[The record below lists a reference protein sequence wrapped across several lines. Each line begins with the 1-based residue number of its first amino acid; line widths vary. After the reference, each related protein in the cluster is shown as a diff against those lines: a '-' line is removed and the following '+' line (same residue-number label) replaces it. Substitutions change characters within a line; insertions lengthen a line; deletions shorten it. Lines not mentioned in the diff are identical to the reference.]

1 MFTAF
6 EAELDNEAPR
16 RLAISIV
23 AAMAVLG
30 ALAFGAMVISG
41 RVTPEKEAEKVVD
54 VSFRPPP
61 PPPEPAKIENA
72 PPPPP
77 PKVAKVVQ
85 APTPTPVAA
94 LEAPAPQAAAMV
106 APKEMP
112 TNAAPEVPVD
122 QAVAARNVA
131 VGGTGDGT
139 GTAVGG
145 AAAEDE
151 SPAPVAAAA
160 GGGPIN
166 LPEDA
171 DPPEPDE
178 GNAMPEYPEAERTVG
193 HESVVIL
200 KIVIEADGRVGR
212 IIVMK
217 GDEPF
222 LAAALNA
229 VRSWHYEPAK
239 LDGQTIAT
247 FKIVKIPFRLKT

>member
-1 MFTAF
+1 MFAAF

-16 RLAISIV
+16 RLAISIG

-30 ALAFGAMVISG
+30 ALGFGAMVISG
-41 RVTPEKEAEKVVD
+41 RITPEQEAEQMVD

-61 PPPEPAKIENA
+61 PPPPPAKIENP

-77 PKVAKVVQ
+77 PKVARAAVPPAE
-85 APTPTPVAA
+85 APTPAVDVPAPAAAA
-94 LEAPAPQAAAMV
+94 LV
-106 APKEMP
+106 APKEIP
-112 TNAAPEVPVD
+112 TKAAPEVAPE
-122 QAVAARNVA
+122 QAVAERHLA
-131 VGGTGDGT
+131 VGGSGT
-139 GTAVGG
+139 GAGNG
-145 AAAEDE
+145 AGAEE
-151 SPAPVAAAA
+151 SPEPVSAAA
-160 GGGPIN
+160 GGGPVN

-171 DPPEPDE
+171 DPPEPSE
-178 GNAMPEYPEAERTVG
+178 ANVMPEYPEAERTVG

-222 LAAALNA
+222 LAAALSA

-239 LDGQTIAT
+239 LDGQSIAT